1 MEKVIKQS
9 EDILFEDE
17 KYQEYPE
24 LIATALSNSGRP
36 LSSSSKLTLAAVRIY
51 DTSYTNIALLPFSLV
66 DQPKKLKEFNSL
78 KGEILE
84 SIRDS
89 KKFESL
95 IESVKNQEW
104 KQLLSGI
111 RNDELAKRELEKAL
125 LQKKRYSANP
135 DDDKI
140 VQHYYENFQK
150 EVPLPVRGFILDLG
164 ESINDF
170 ATLQS
175 FVTGIQDHTDQSLEN
190 QLGKLQIQSWNS
202 LSPKD
207 KTLAKKILPKVLAE
221 AFAKTNPFNKFEFWD
236 SYAKV
241 LRDPQEKKKLV
252 QQLNETRSRSK
263 GGDGKFTA
271 KYIAEF
277 DKFLAQLNESE

>member
-1 MEKVIKQS
+1 VN
-9 EDILFEDE
+9 L
-17 KYQEYPE
+17 
-24 LIATALSNSGRP
+24 
-36 LSSSSKLTLAAVRIY
+36 
-51 DTSYTNIALLPFSLV
+51 
-66 DQPKKLKEFNSL
+66 KKLF
-78 KGEILE
+78 
-84 SIRDS
+84 S
-89 KKFESL
+89 K
-95 IESVKNQEW
+95 
-104 KQLLSGI
+104 
-111 RNDELAKRELEKAL
+111 
-125 LQKKRYSANP
+125 KKRYSANP

-207 KTLAKKILPKVLAE
+207 KTLAKKKILPKVLAE

>member
-1 MEKVIKQS
+1 
-9 EDILFEDE
+9 
-17 KYQEYPE
+17 

-125 LQKKRYSANP
+125 LQKKK
-135 DDDKI
+135 DI
-140 VQHYYENFQK
+140 
-150 EVPLPVRGFILDLG
+150 
-164 ESINDF
+164 
-170 ATLQS
+170 
-175 FVTGIQDHTDQSLEN
+175 
-190 QLGKLQIQSWNS
+190 LQI
-202 LSPKD
+202 LMMIK
-207 KTLAKKILPKVLAE
+207 
-221 AFAKTNPFNKFEFWD
+221 
-236 SYAKV
+236 
-241 LRDPQEKKKLV
+241 
-252 QQLNETRSRSK
+252 
-263 GGDGKFTA
+263 
-271 KYIAEF
+271 
-277 DKFLAQLNESE
+277 